1 MSSRVGPFTLGSPLG
16 RGGMAQVWRAT
27 HTLSGDTVALKV
39 VTAEL
44 AHRPEHVRA
53 FRDEVR
59 AVATLDHPGI
69 VRPLDEG
76 HVPHGFTGEQ
86 ALTPGAPFL
95 AMELVEGPPLKELGP
110 TLDWGRVRELLLDLL
125 DALAHAHAHGIV
137 HRDLK
142 PANVL
147 VDATGPRPRVKLSDF
162 GIARALDA
170 LKAPLE
176 ETSRVTG
183 TPRYMAPEQILS
195 EWRDQG
201 PWTDLYAL
209 GCMAYWLVCG
219 HVPYNASSPFETFRA
234 HINAPLPPM
243 RARFSVPGGLERWLH
258 TLLAKD
264 HRARFQRAADAA
276 WHLERMGEP
285 SAFRPATTAGG
296 EDTEPEEP
304 TALLDSSQHDLTPG
318 DDPGRTHDDER
329 APTRP
334 MPATWHLPRQRP
346 TGRADLLGAG
356 LALFPLRPV
365 PMTGRDDACDALHA
379 ALARTSRGP
388 GVAIVRGSAGVGKS
402 RLVEWFS
409 RRTHE
414 LGAATNLRALHD
426 SSPGPLLG
434 LGGCIT
440 RTLRLHGLDRVAAT
454 TRALDWLRARGASG
468 PGALHD
474 AAALAQLASTEPR
487 ESTPSSVTFTAPAER
502 FAVLARFLE
511 RCALERP
518 LIVWLD
524 DAQWAMDALDFSSWF
539 LERSR
544 APVLFVATA
553 RDDALAERA
562 HERRA
567 LATLSE
573 RAFADLTL
581 GPLPSAAH
589 RDLIA
594 RSLHLAPELVDRVAS
609 RTHGNPLFAIQL
621 VGALVERGALAP
633 SPRGFVLQ
641 GAEPEIP
648 DSLHEIWLERLD
660 RVLSTLPDASQL
672 WRTLELA
679 ACLGH
684 TFSLA
689 EWRWVCQRLGLSW
702 SPELLDRLR
711 RVRLLELDVPADEA
725 TFAHPMLQ
733 ESLTRRARELERDAS
748 MHMACAALATT
759 QTDNEPRAW
768 LRVGHHLV
776 AARAWARA
784 LPALLEAATRAMEQ
798 GDFPL
803 CHSALDLHAHACR
816 ADASHDP
823 ASALDGDLL
832 RGWMHGRQGR
842 AEDAQIIVERTITS
856 AQLLKLDGVLGRALT
871 LRARLERMT
880 RPADAMA
887 TLDQAIALLARTTDR
902 RTHGKAL
909 LARGWILGR
918 GGDIDA
924 GLAGISQARDL
935 FASIPDPRWVIDAD
949 LSLAYI
955 LAQDGRFDEATGR
968 VRHAAHH
975 AKSIGAVELEAKCE
989 NTLGECARFTGRW
1002 ADATRHYESAR
1013 ALHAV
1018 SGAIDQPVYALNL
1031 ALSALGAG
1039 DLTSA
1044 GDLLSSLDRQ
1054 WRLLTHQGLESLVL
1068 CARVWWLAASHRWD
1082 ELARELGHTRH
1093 ALADAGL
1100 VERDITDCLTRTR
1113 TACVAADHGDLAD
1126 MCDLALETQKV
1137 E

>member
-1 MSSRVGPFTLGSPLG
+1 
-16 RGGMAQVWRAT
+16 MAQVWRAT
-27 HTLSGDTVALKV
+27 HTLSGDAVALKV

-44 AHRPEHVRA
+44 AARPEHVRA

-59 AVATLDHPGI
+59 ATATLDHPGI

-76 HVPHGFTGEQ
+76 HVPHDFDGDE

-95 AMELVEGPPLKELGP
+95 AMELVEGPPLTEYGLTLGWP
-110 TLDWGRVRELLLDLL
+110 EVRGLLLDLL

-176 ETSRVTG
+176 DSSRVTG

-209 GCMAYWLVCG
+209 GCLAHWLVCG
-219 HVPYNASSPFETFRA
+219 RVPYDAESPFETFRA
-234 HINAPLPPM
+234 HIHAPLPPL
-243 RARFSVPGGLERWLH
+243 RPRFAVPDGLEAWVH
-258 TLLAKD
+258 ALLAKD
-264 HRARFQRAADAA
+264 HRARFQRAADASWQLA
-276 WHLERMGEP
+276 RMGEP
-285 SAFRPATTAGG
+285 SALRPLAATSDEGAA
-296 EDTEPEEP
+296 PEEP
-304 TALLDSSQHDLTPG
+304 TALLDSSPHEPG
-318 DDPGRTHDDER
+318 AGDPLRPTADEAR

-334 MPATWHLPRQRP
+334 MPGTWRLPRGRP

-388 GVAIVRGSAGVGKS
+388 GVAIVRGTSGVGKS

-409 RRTHE
+409 RRAHE

-426 SSPGPLLG
+426 PSPGPLLG

-440 RTLRLHGLDRVAAT
+440 RALRLHGLDRAAAT
-454 TRALDWLRARGASG
+454 ARALDWLRARGASG

-474 AAALAQLASTEPR
+474 AAALAQLASTEPA
-487 ESTPSSVTFTAPAER
+487 SPTGSSVTFTAPAER

-511 RCALERP
+511 RAALERP
-518 LIVWLD
+518 LVVWLD
-524 DAQWAMDALDFSSWF
+524 DAQWAMDALDFTSWF
-539 LERSR
+539 LARSQ

-553 RDDALAERA
+553 RDDALAERP

-573 RAFADLTL
+573 SAWADLTL
-581 GPLPSAAH
+581 GPLPEAAH
-589 RDLIA
+589 RDLIS
-594 RSLHLAPELVDRVAS
+594 RSLHLAPELVDRVAA

-660 RVLSTLPDASQL
+660 RVLSSLPDASRL
-672 WRTLELA
+672 WRALELA

-711 RVRLLELDVPADEA
+711 RVRLLELDAPADEA

-733 ESLTRRARELERDAS
+733 ESLARRARELDRDAS
-748 MHMACAALATT
+748 MHLACAALAGT
-759 QTDNEPRAW
+759 QTDTEPRAW
-768 LRVGHHLV
+768 LRAGHHLV

-803 CHSALDLHAHACR
+803 CHAALDLHARACR
-816 ADASHDP
+816 ADPSHDP

-842 AEDAQIIVERTITS
+842 AEDAQIIVERVITS
-856 AQLLKLDGVLGRALT
+856 ARLQDLDGVLGRALT

-880 RPADAMA
+880 RPADAMD
-887 TLDQAIALLARTTDR
+887 TLARAISLLADTPDR
-902 RTHGKAL
+902 RTYGKAL

-924 GLAGISQARDL
+924 GLAGITRARDV

-949 LSLAYI
+949 LSLAYV
-955 LAQDGRFDEATGR
+955 LAQDGRFGEATR
-968 VRHAAHH
+968 RIRDAARHAQ
-975 AKSIGAVELEAKCE
+975 SIGAVELEAKCE

-1002 ADATRHYESAR
+1002 ADATDHYQRAR

-1018 SGAIDQPVYALNL
+1018 SGGLDQPVYDLNL

-1039 DLTSA
+1039 DLDAA
-1044 GDLLSSLDRQ
+1044 GALLSSLDRQ
-1054 WRLLTHQGLESLVL
+1054 WRLLTHQGLEPLVL
-1068 CARVWWLAASHRWD
+1068 CARVWWLSASRRWD
-1082 ELARELGHTRH
+1082 DLARELGHTRH
-1093 ALADAGL
+1093 SLADAGL

-1113 TACVAADHGDLAD
+1113 TACVAADQSDLAD
-1126 MCDLALETQKV
+1126 MCDAALETQKV